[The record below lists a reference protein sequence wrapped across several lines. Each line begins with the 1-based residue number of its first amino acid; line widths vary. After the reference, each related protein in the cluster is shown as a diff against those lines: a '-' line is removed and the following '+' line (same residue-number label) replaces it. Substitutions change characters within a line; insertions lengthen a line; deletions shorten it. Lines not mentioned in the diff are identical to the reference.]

1 MINVTKTYLPS
12 LEKYQ
17 EYVRQI
23 FESGWLTNN
32 GKFTQAL
39 EKRLAEYLDV
49 PYVVL
54 VSNGTLALQIAYRL
68 LDIKN
73 EAITTPFTFVATS
86 SSMVWE
92 GVQPIF
98 ADINANTFNIDA
110 SKVKEQITTKTS
122 AIVAVHV
129 FGNPCDNDSLSQISK
144 ECNIPII
151 YDAAHAFGVKYKG
164 ESIAKLGDISTFSFH
179 ATKVFHTIEGG
190 AIIVKD
196 KAAYDKAKLLIN
208 FGIPGYDQ
216 ISELGI
222 NAKMNEF
229 QAAMGLCILDDLD
242 SIIEGRKKV
251 YERYLDELL
260 HLNSLTFQQFNTEAT
275 NNYAYFPVVFQ
286 TEEVL
291 LKVKENLNKSDI
303 FPRRYFYPS
312 LERLPYVKPQ
322 EAPISES
329 ISKRVL
335 CLPLFGE
342 LEWIEQKKVIEAI
355 KVNI

>member
-12 LEKYQ
+12 LAKYQ

-32 GKFTQAL
+32 GEFTQAL
-39 EKRLAEYLDV
+39 EKRLSEYLQV

-54 VSNGTLALQIAYRL
+54 VSNGTLALQIAYHL
-68 LDIKN
+68 INLKN
-73 EAITTPFTFVATS
+73 QAITTPFTFVATS

-92 GVQPIF
+92 GIQPIF
-98 ADINANTFNIDA
+98 ADIDPRTFNINP
-110 SKVKEQITTKTS
+110 KNVREQITNNSS

-129 FGNPCDNDSLSQISK
+129 FGNPCDHESLSQISK
-144 ECNIPII
+144 EFNIPII

-164 ESIAKLGDISTFSFH
+164 ESIAKFGDISTFSFH

-196 KAAYDKAKLLIN
+196 KATYDRAKLLIN

-216 ISELGI
+216 IDELGI

-229 QAAMGLCILDDLD
+229 QAAMGLCILDDLEI
-242 SIIEGRKKV
+242 IIEERKKV
-251 YERYLDELL
+251 FERYQNELL
-260 HLNSLTFQQFNTEAT
+260 HFKSLTFQQFNADAT

-286 TEEVL
+286 NEEVL
-291 LKVKENLNKSDI
+291 LKVKTNLNNFDI

-312 LERLPYVKPQ
+312 LEKLNYVRPQ
-322 EAPISES
+322 VAPVSES

-335 CLPLFGE
+335 CLPQYGDLD
-342 LEWIEQKKVIEAI
+342 WKSQKMIIETIKSVI
-355 KVNI
+355 

>member
-39 EKRLAEYLDV
+39 EKRLAEYLEV

-68 LDIKN
+68 LDVKN
-73 EAITTPFTFVATS
+73 EAVTTPFTFVATS

-98 ADINANTFNIDA
+98 ADIDSSTFNIDP
-110 SKVKEQITTKTS
+110 SKVKEQINSKTS

-144 ECNIPII
+144 ENSIPII

-196 KAAYDKAKLLIN
+196 KATYDRAKLLIN

-229 QAAMGLCILDDLD
+229 QAAMGICILDDLD
-242 SIIEGRKKV
+242 LIIDGRKKV
-251 YERYLDELL
+251 YERYQEELL
-260 HLNSLTFQQFNTEAT
+260 HLNSLTFQRFNADAT

-286 TEEVL
+286 SEEIL
-291 LKVKENLNKSDI
+291 LKVKDALNRSDI

-312 LERLPYVKPQ
+312 LEKLNYVKPQ
-322 EAPISES
+322 NAPISES

-335 CLPLFGE
+335 CLPLFGD
-342 LEWIEQKKVIEAI
+342 LEWMEQKKVIEVVKA
-355 KVNI
+355 NI

>member
-1 MINVTKTYLPS
+1 
-12 LEKYQ
+12 
-17 EYVRQI
+17 
-23 FESGWLTNN
+23 
-32 GKFTQAL
+32 
-39 EKRLAEYLDV
+39 
-49 PYVVL
+49 
-54 VSNGTLALQIAYRL
+54 
-68 LDIKN
+68 
-73 EAITTPFTFVATS
+73 
-86 SSMVWE
+86 MVWE

-98 ADINANTFNIDA
+98 ADIDSNTFNIDP
-110 SKVKEQITTKTS
+110 SKVKEQINPKTS

-144 ECNIPII
+144 ENSIPII

-196 KAAYDKAKLLIN
+196 KAAYDRAKLLIN

-216 ISELGI
+216 ITELGI

-242 SIIEGRKKV
+242 IIIEGRKKV
-251 YERYLDELL
+251 FERYINELFN
-260 HLNSLTFQQFNTEAT
+260 LNSLTFQQFNDEAT

-291 LKVKENLNKSDI
+291 LKVKESLNKIDI

-312 LERLPYVKPQ
+312 LESLPYVKPQ
-322 EAPISES
+322 EATISES

-342 LEWIEQKKVIEAI
+342 LEWTEQKKVVEAI
-355 KVNI
+355 KANN

>member
-1 MINVTKTYLPS
+1 MINVTKTYLPP

-17 EYVRQI
+17 EHVRQI

-39 EKRLAEYLDV
+39 EKRLAEYLEV

-92 GVQPIF
+92 GIQPIF
-98 ADINANTFNIDA
+98 ADIDASTFNIDPG
-110 SKVKEQITTKTS
+110 KVKQQIDPKTS

-129 FGNPCDNDSLSQISK
+129 FGNPCDNDSLNQISK
-144 ECNIPII
+144 ENSIPII

-196 KAAYDKAKLLIN
+196 RAAYDKAKLLIN

-216 ISELGI
+216 ISELGV

-229 QAAMGLCILDDLD
+229 QAAMGLCVLDDLD
-242 SIIEGRKKV
+242 LIIAGRKKI
-251 YERYLDELL
+251 YNRYLDELL

-286 TEEVL
+286 SEEVL
-291 LKVKENLNKSDI
+291 LRIKDDLNKIDI

-335 CLPLFGE
+335 CLPLFSE
-342 LEWIEQKKVIEAI
+342 LDWDSQRKIIDVIKKSI
-355 KVNI
+355 